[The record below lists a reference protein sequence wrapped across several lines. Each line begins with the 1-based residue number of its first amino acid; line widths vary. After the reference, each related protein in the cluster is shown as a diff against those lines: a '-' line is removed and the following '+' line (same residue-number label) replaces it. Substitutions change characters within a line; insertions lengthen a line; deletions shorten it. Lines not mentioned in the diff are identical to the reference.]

1 MEEPP
6 VDMYWNKQTG
16 KIERKRDPVFCRHN
30 DNAMCDYCMPLE
42 VSSILFLRI
51 KEAFLADLAAVRPEV
66 PSGKADQAP
75 VIPRPSAQA
84 LLLAIGICDRLV
96 RVGGTAPHP
105 LIPFGDHTMPFWGT
119 RALSQRHLLILP
131 T

>member
-1 MEEPP
+1 
-6 VDMYWNKQTG
+6 
-16 KIERKRDPVFCRHN
+16 
-30 DNAMCDYCMPLE
+30 MPLE

-96 RVGGTAPHP
+96 RVGGPAAYP
-105 LIPFGDHTMPFWGT
+105 LIPLRHYAMSFRSP
-119 RALSQRHLLILP
+119 RALSKGYLLLVP